1 MRPIR
6 YLIFSLFNLFYQNG
20 NNENTD
26 EYAYSI
32 VIILVWELF
41 TFLLGI
47 ELLSLF
53 LDFNIFKNLVS
64 LFGGTRHL
72 AMAFLM
78 LVVPP
83 NYYFFIKKKRLDV
96 YYEEFKDAEEHPAKS
111 KNMLYLPNSLLA
123 NMAGINDFIKILW
136 EALERMMRLLK
147 YLVFLI
153 FNALY
158 QDGKNEKMETYFYS
172 IAILVILQ
180 FLTILIGIDF
190 LNQFVGSNIFN
201 LLESFLGSEDGVVSI
216 LLLPLFP
223 INYFI
228 FMKGKRFNRYFNE
241 FKDDPINTTKNR
253 KIGYTCI
260 MLYLP
265 VMIFIGRFLL

>member
-1 MRPIR
+1 MRP
-6 YLIFSLFNLFYQNG
+6 LGFFIFVLFNLFYQDG

-96 YYEEFKDAEEHPAKS
+96 YYEEFKDAE
-111 KNMLYLPNSLLA
+111 M
-123 NMAGINDFIKILW
+123 
-136 EALERMMRLLK
+136 
-147 YLVFLI
+147 
-153 FNALY
+153 
-158 QDGKNEKMETYFYS
+158 
-172 IAILVILQ
+172 
-180 FLTILIGIDF
+180 
-190 LNQFVGSNIFN
+190 
-201 LLESFLGSEDGVVSI
+201 
-216 LLLPLFP
+216 
-223 INYFI
+223 
-228 FMKGKRFNRYFNE
+228 
-241 FKDDPINTTKNR
+241 NTQQNR
-253 KIGYTCI
+253 KICYTCLI
-260 MLYLP
+260 AYWPIWLVL
-265 VMIFIGRFLL
+265 MILLRSYGRHWNV